1 MLTKFITVSFLVML
15 CGCVS
20 QDITQMST
28 NAALSNVMLD
38 VTDNFCSD
46 VQGNEELLQS
56 IMEFYEETFTDE
68 ELKSILRFYTD
79 SEVEV
84 ILKGK
89 NNDIKTIN
97 KLIEKKSM
105 YLSDSIIRKVQS
117 QSFKE
122 KISSIVSS
130 YLEDHEV
137 FMSN

>member
-1 MLTKFITVSFLVML
+1 MLTKFITVSFLVMF

-130 YLEDHEV
+130 YLEGHEV